1 MEDVT
6 VLGWSMGASILWSYI
21 ELFGNHRISGLICVD
36 QSPAQYTGPDWQ
48 WGQKGCYDVE
58 MFIRTCYD
66 IKYDPRGAAE
76 GLAHACLH
84 HEPSAEEVKFI
95 ADEISLIQSQSL

>member
-36 QSPAQYTGPDWQ
+36 QSPAQYTGTEAP
-48 WGQKGCYDVE
+48 
-58 MFIRTCYD
+58 
-66 IKYDPRGAAE
+66 
-76 GLAHACLH
+76 GLEKIFLARKR
-84 HEPSAEEVKFI
+84 S
-95 ADEISLIQSQSL
+95 SLRNPVICFSGRNRAGSTGK